1 MNRERG
7 VAGRWQETTCLENSR
22 SPWADKAGT
31 SRLTGTTHLGMLS
44 ALEANK
50 AWPGKEGP
58 ACVQMLSFG
67 LLGPHYNNISF
78 ADEKYSSSTDT
89 MTLLIKIK

>member
-7 VAGRWQETTCLENSR
+7 VAGKWQETTCLENSR

-31 SRLTGTTHLGMLS
+31 SRLTGTTHLRMLS

-58 ACVQMLSFG
+58 ACVQM
-67 LLGPHYNNISF
+67 
-78 ADEKYSSSTDT
+78 
-89 MTLLIKIK
+89 